1 MSQLLPIIETQIIKH
16 CQEEGFSR
24 IGRSRWFYRD
34 GATEEFQDLLFFCFS
49 TYSASRS
56 VGVFPAI
63 RHLGIEKLYKQI
75 TGDKLSA
82 PLWVLNTNIGYLTPQ
97 STYKEWD
104 FYDNSNIKA
113 ECHEMFGIIRRFA
126 YPFYDQVEDVEYLLR
141 LYESNGNLV
150 RLDQQF
156 IILPL
161 LYLLVGKKE
170 EGILFLEE
178 KQTENRFTPDFR
190 KEYLQKYR
198 CY

>member
-1 MSQLLPIIETQIIKH
+1 MST
-16 CQEEGFSR
+16 
-24 IGRSRWFYRD
+24 
-34 GATEEFQDLLFFCFS
+34 
-49 TYSASRS
+49 
-56 VGVFPAI
+56 
-63 RHLGIEKLYKQI
+63 
-75 TGDKLSA
+75 
-82 PLWVLNTNIGYLTPQ
+82 PLWVLNTNIGYLTTH

-104 FYDNSNIKA
+104 FYDNSNIEA
-113 ECHEMFGIIRRFA
+113 ECQEMFDIIRRFA

-141 LYESNGNLV
+141 LYESNGKLI

-161 LYLLVGKKE
+161 LYLLVGEKE
-170 EGILFLEE
+170 KGILFLEN